1 MPDKRRVLL
10 DECVFQAPESDCFYY
25 LGSWSLT
32 CPLFVIQNR
41 KAPTELIKPAS
52 DWVTKIPAHDL
63 GKNKNTIHWI
73 MVLKTVKLRYLLM
86 ALLIQHGITTFVNRT
101 KLATS
106 SLGKLDRKSKVFTE
120 LIVLL
125 CTNQLRSQ
133 RFAVLFLVAQLI
145 MQLCLSSNKVKM
157 YGSR

>member
-1 MPDKRRVLL
+1 M
-10 DECVFQAPESDCFYY
+10 
-25 LGSWSLT
+25 
-32 CPLFVIQNR
+32 IQNR

-86 ALLIQHGITTFVNRT
+86 ALLIQQGITTFVNRT

-106 SLGKLDRKSKVFTE
+106 SLGKLDRESEVFTE

-125 CTNQLRSQ
+125 CTN
-133 RFAVLFLVAQLI
+133 
-145 MQLCLSSNKVKM
+145 
-157 YGSR
+157 

>member
-1 MPDKRRVLL
+1 
-10 DECVFQAPESDCFYY
+10 
-25 LGSWSLT
+25 
-32 CPLFVIQNR
+32 
-41 KAPTELIKPAS
+41 
-52 DWVTKIPAHDL
+52 
-63 GKNKNTIHWI
+63 

-125 CTNQLRSQ
+125 CTN
-133 RFAVLFLVAQLI
+133 
-145 MQLCLSSNKVKM
+145 
-157 YGSR
+157 